1 MKGKKSRRKRTAA
14 LLHYQI
20 YQKLNKKII
29 PLLKSLQRLLP
40 GQGCSQHPAY
50 QHYPADAG
58 TRAPVTAPQPDG
70 EKADPAALSLVEA
83 APSPLTPHLP
93 PLPSSPSAGPS
104 TTSSDFVRSP
114 TPLTASQSPEPLI
127 PLGRLAPQPLS
138 LPPPCPPD
146 RATTPPPCWDTNEK
160 PEQQLSPQQPSC
172 PKILGAHFGQK
183 WIQLF
188 WGLPSLHSESITAA
202 AGISQNPPIPHLPTF
217 LFNRTSHVCPVHVP
231 DQMFPL
237 HSQAQDPSCLE
248 PRSPPQPQPPA
259 LGQAQT
265 QTHPQS
271 SPPILLAPS
280 LPFSRGCGV
289 SCSTSHNP
297 QSLIATETQH
307 SGSPLSK
314 KHLEHGR
321 AIPSAVRSPQEGY
334 CPSSPNL
341 CQSKGAAAILCESF
355 PISSELWGKKEQHI
369 QKWHVRHQRD
379 LPCRIQ
385 ESPELTQPQC
395 DLAHSPQV
403 KDKPGLSHSSVSTGK
418 PSEDVKK
425 VRLQLRRD
433 SRKISGH
440 ILGKGPKDLS
450 RALGS
455 SPGKVLGAT
464 SEESERNLMW
474 PIDSDTRNDSFG
486 SRDKTRLEAVLKAHL
501 DVKVAQIHEGL
512 IPLRVRRS
520 WLVVNGVVATSHTH
534 MGTRTPASSRSQ
546 GTLVS
551 TIQKFFS
558 NPHTQQ
564 DLEMQST
571 RRRVRHRWG
580 LPLKLLKAV
589 NAFKSTKAAPSPFPQ
604 CARPSSSGNVSWAD
618 LTVED
623 EAKFLGKPPQGCP
636 GEEATVRQSV
646 HTLGSLLVSSISC
659 KETKRALAG
668 IPLGDGR
675 WSSEGPLTRQDSAGP
690 SQQLT
695 SSLMGRTRESRTTQ
709 RVGRGSP
716 EVPMVPGTCV
726 TQDAGEPGLWA
737 YTGSKFQHG
746 EETKSVSHCQVCVT
760 GVHLPDCP
768 TDTLCASHR
777 LASPESQWHH
787 HSMPLGDMPAPQLFG
802 DLMADRGS
810 SLGQQKP
817 QIQKLQHSPKS
828 QSKTSVPA
836 DKHEVGRSPSSEK
849 HEDRLGDLETSEPI
863 QDGGIEDTLES
874 KHLQLPQKKPVPSEG
889 YFQRSMKKC
898 LQWVLPK
905 KEIKGQE
912 DTQKKGKPAPAKAQ
926 SQRPAKNRPRV
937 DHNTDETQR
946 LMTALG
952 QMVEATIML
961 KHELCAFKFN
971 QHKEEEGHAPISQ
984 VPCSSEH
991 RRKPGHAATH
1001 KCHSCPTRERHTR
1014 AQESLK
1020 TGQLNSE
1027 QQGQRHPH
1035 PSFPIKAVSPVRPS
1049 QCGPTVS
1056 RAPGQQRYCP
1066 RHGPF

>member
-1 MKGKKSRRKRTAA
+1 MDKKQKHQKASSANEGEEKQKEEDSCSPTDQCQGSKDASSREGLLELQSAGGSFSGSLLRMKLCWDKEGFCAVGAVQAA
-14 LLHYQI
+14 EEQYSLGLEVEHPDPTEAQLLQLAEADSFGTFPSASCKIPIPSLPFILYNPVSHCPPFSDYQI

-29 PLLKSLQRLLP
+29 PLLK
-40 GQGCSQHPAY
+40 
-50 QHYPADAG
+50 
-58 TRAPVTAPQPDG
+58 
-70 EKADPAALSLVEA
+70 
-83 APSPLTPHLP
+83 
-93 PLPSSPSAGPS
+93 
-104 TTSSDFVRSP
+104 
-114 TPLTASQSPEPLI
+114 
-127 PLGRLAPQPLS
+127 
-138 LPPPCPPD
+138 
-146 RATTPPPCWDTNEK
+146 
-160 PEQQLSPQQPSC
+160 
-172 PKILGAHFGQK
+172 
-183 WIQLF
+183 
-188 WGLPSLHSESITAA
+188 
-202 AGISQNPPIPHLPTF
+202 
-217 LFNRTSHVCPVHVP
+217 
-231 DQMFPL
+231 
-237 HSQAQDPSCLE
+237 
-248 PRSPPQPQPPA
+248 
-259 LGQAQT
+259 
-265 QTHPQS
+265 
-271 SPPILLAPS
+271 
-280 LPFSRGCGV
+280 
-289 SCSTSHNP
+289 
-297 QSLIATETQH
+297 
-307 SGSPLSK
+307 
-314 KHLEHGR
+314 
-321 AIPSAVRSPQEGY
+321 
-334 CPSSPNL
+334 
-341 CQSKGAAAILCESF
+341 
-355 PISSELWGKKEQHI
+355 
-369 QKWHVRHQRD
+369 
-379 LPCRIQ
+379 
-385 ESPELTQPQC
+385 
-395 DLAHSPQV
+395 
-403 KDKPGLSHSSVSTGK
+403 
-418 PSEDVKK
+418 
-425 VRLQLRRD
+425 
-433 SRKISGH
+433 
-440 ILGKGPKDLS
+440 
-450 RALGS
+450 
-455 SPGKVLGAT
+455 
-464 SEESERNLMW
+464 
-474 PIDSDTRNDSFG
+474 
-486 SRDKTRLEAVLKAHL
+486 RDKTRLEAVLKAHL

-675 WSSEGPLTRQDSAGP
+675 WSSEGPLTRQDSAAP

-849 HEDRLGDLETSEPI
+849 HEDRLGDLETSEPP
-863 QDGGIEDTLES
+863 DGGGIEDTLES